1 MTRSLNLALLLG
13 LSAVACD
20 DATDADPMTAA
31 DASFGDAA
39 LADAAADAA
48 PMADA
53 ALAIDAAPADAAPA
67 DAAPADAAPSETV
80 TVVIPNQGGAMEG
93 HTPRGFQGQGAG
105 LFVGDNLNANFPDGD
120 GVQVFLSF
128 DISALPAGEVIW
140 AELRATQVQVSGTP
154 FVDLGEV
161 TAEQIV
167 YEAFSSA
174 LWNQNPIRGGHSC
187 VFATAPELPHA
198 CDAGPLVDNA
208 RRADLDWAQ
217 VRLRTE
223 VAGDGDGQADLVS
236 WFLTDSNTN
245 EPGIFELEVQIAP

>member
-1 MTRSLNLALLLG
+1 MNRSLHLALLLA

-31 DASFGDAA
+31 DASVGDAA
-39 LADAAADAA
+39 LADAAPDAA

-53 ALAIDAAPADAAPA
+53 ALTIDAAPADAAPA
-67 DAAPADAAPSETV
+67 DAAPIETV
-80 TVVIPNQGGAMEG
+80 TVVIANQGGAMEG
-93 HTPRGFQGQGAG
+93 HTPRGFQGQGTG
-105 LFVGDNLNANFPDGD
+105 LFVGDNLNPNFPDGD

-128 DISALPAGEVIW
+128 DISALPAGEVIS

-154 FVDLGEV
+154 FADLGEI

-174 LWNQNPIRGGHSC
+174 LWNQTPIRGGHSC
-187 VFATAPELPHA
+187 VFATSPELPHA